1 MTPRTRTQAASPTAA
16 TGTTSRLRARSKVA
30 LTPAARLPWADVL
43 ASIEDGVVV
52 LDRAGVVTDLN
63 PAAEQLIGVSAQ
75 QAVGSEMSRLF
86 TASAWVA
93 ELARGTLSEG
103 TARRRGDGPLAARG
117 GELPVSAACSPV
129 LDASGAVGGAVLVLH
144 DLTLQRTFEATTRR
158 ADRLA
163 GLGTIA
169 IGLAHEIR
177 NPLGG
182 IKGAAQLLRGAL
194 HDAEL
199 LHCADII
206 IREVERL
213 DGLVEQLRE
222 LATPP
227 RLRIESINIHRVL
240 NDVLSLERQSPA
252 WGGLV
257 LRTAFDPSLP
267 AVRGDRA
274 QLTQVFLNLVKN
286 AVEASGGTGEIALA
300 TRLDARF
307 HIRRG
312 SGRERSLS
320 VLVED
325 SGPGISD
332 EHQAQLFSPFF
343 STKPR
348 GSGLGLA
355 VCHRIV
361 TQHGGTITYEPRAGG
376 GSSFRVTL
384 PVSEEPEA

>member
-1 MTPRTRTQAASPTAA
+1 LPARPKAAAAPGPREAPRP
-16 TGTTSRLRARSKVA
+16 
-30 LTPAARLPWADVL
+30 PWVDVL

-52 LDRAGVVTDLN
+52 LDRAGAVSDLN
-63 PAAEQLIGVSAQ
+63 PAAEQLIGVSAA
-75 QAVGSEMSRLF
+75 QAVGLDMDRLF
-86 TASAWVA
+86 SGSVWVV
-93 ELARGTLSEG
+93 ELARETLREG
-103 TARRRGDGPLAARG
+103 AARRRGDGPLASRG
-117 GELPVSAACSPV
+117 GEVPVSAACAPM
-129 LDASGAVGGAVLVLH
+129 LDAAGTLTGAVLVLH
-144 DLTLQRTFEATTRR
+144 DLTLQRTLEATTRR

-163 GLGTIA
+163 GLGTVA

-227 RLRIESINIHRVL
+227 RLRLESINIHRVL
-240 NDVLSLERQSPA
+240 NDVLTLQRQSPGWRDVA
-252 WGGLV
+252 

-286 AVEASGGTGEIALA
+286 ALEALGGTGELA
-300 TRLDARF
+300 VSSRLDGRF

-312 SGRERSLS
+312 SERARCLS
-320 VLVED
+320 VLIED
-325 SGPGISD
+325 SGPGVPE
-332 EHQAQLFSPFF
+332 EHQAELFSPFF

-348 GSGLGLA
+348 GGGLGLA
-355 VCHRIV
+355 LCHRIV
-361 TQHGGTITYEPRAGG
+361 SEHGGTITYEPRTGG

-384 PVSEEPEA
+384 PVSEEPEG

>member
-1 MTPRTRTQAASPTAA
+1 
-16 TGTTSRLRARSKVA
+16 
-30 LTPAARLPWADVL
+30 VL
-43 ASIEDGVVV
+43 ASIEDGVIV
-52 LDRAGVVTDLN
+52 LDRSGTLVELN
-63 PAAEQLIGVSAQ
+63 PAAEQLTGVPASQAIGAD
-75 QAVGSEMSRLF
+75 VGHLF
-86 TASAWVA
+86 RASAWIG
-93 ELARGTLSEG
+93 ELARGTLAEG
-103 TARRRGDGPLAARG
+103 AARRRSEGQLSSRRGDV
-117 GELPVSAACSPV
+117 PVSAACAPV
-129 LDASGAVGGAVLVLH
+129 FAPDAGAMGAVLVLR
-144 DLTLQRTFEATTRR
+144 DLTLQQTLEATTRR

-163 GLGTIA
+163 ALGTVA
-169 IGLAHEIR
+169 SGLAHEIR

-194 HDAEL
+194 DDPEL

-227 RLRIESINIHRVL
+227 RLQLEAVNIHRVL
-240 NDVLSLERQSPA
+240 NDVLVLQRQAPA
-252 WGGLV
+252 WRDVV

-267 AVRGDRA
+267 DVHGDRA

-286 AVEASGGTGEIALA
+286 AIEALDGGGELTVS
-300 TRLDARF
+300 TRIETRF

-312 SGRERSLS
+312 SGRGRFLS
-320 VLVED
+320 VLIED
-325 SGPGISD
+325 SGPGIPD
-332 EHQAQLFSPFF
+332 DHQTQLFSPFF

-361 TQHGGTITYEPRAGG
+361 TEHGGAIAYEARPGG
-376 GSSFRVTL
+376 GSCFRVTL
-384 PVSEEPEA
+384 PVREEATR